1 MKLVDMTV
9 THFTDVLES
18 DAPAPGGGSAAS
30 LAGALGSALAAMV
43 CTLTI
48 GRKKYADYEEF
59 AKETR
64 DKASALKEKLIAQVD
79 LDTDAFNVIGDA
91 FGMPKETDEQKAARS
106 AAIQNGLVAC
116 VESPLKM
123 LEYSSE
129 ALHLVES
136 MQGKFNV
143 NSASDLGVAVLELRT
158 AILGAW
164 LNVKINIGSMKDK
177 ELAESYQKKGQAYVD
192 ELVPLA
198 DKLFAEI
205 EAIC

>member
-43 CTLTI
+43 CTLTM
-48 GRKKYADYEEF
+48 GRKKYAEFEDF
-59 AKETR
+59 AKETH
-64 DKASALKEKLIAQVD
+64 DKASALKVKLIDQVD
-79 LDTDAFNVIGDA
+79 KDTDAFIIISDA
-91 FGMPKETDEQKAARS
+91 FGMPKETDEEKAARS
-106 AAIQNGLVAC
+106 AAIQKGLVAC

-123 LEYSSE
+123 LEWSSE

-136 MQGKFNV
+136 MMGKFNT

-158 AILGAW
+158 AVLGAW

-177 ELAESYQKKGQAYVD
+177 DLAESFRAKGQAYVD
-192 ELVPLA
+192 ELIPLA
-198 DKLFAEI
+198 DKLFAQI
-205 EAIC
+205 EELC

>member
-1 MKLVDMTV
+1 
-9 THFTDVLES
+9 
-18 DAPAPGGGSAAS
+18 
-30 LAGALGSALAAMV
+30 
-43 CTLTI
+43 
-48 GRKKYADYEEF
+48 
-59 AKETR
+59 
-64 DKASALKEKLIAQVD
+64 
-79 LDTDAFNVIGDA
+79 
-91 FGMPKETDEQKAARS
+91 
-106 AAIQNGLVAC
+106 
-116 VESPLKM
+116 
-123 LEYSSE
+123 
-129 ALHLVES
+129 